1 MRTGRLL
8 SWAVPLACGAVL
20 LCLNIHE
27 PWTGS
32 YDANGALFST
42 VARNTLRYGLF
53 ATGGA
58 QIVTGGH
65 VPPEARRIYAHH
77 PPGLPLAV
85 AGSFALFGEAE
96 WSARLVPILCMLGS
110 AALVYVLALRLS
122 GPWSGLFAAFVFVAQ
137 PVVAFYG
144 RMPDHEAPGMLFAL
158 AVTACYLRWRETG
171 RRKWLH
177 GMAAAAFVGVWFAW
191 VVAVVPWLCL
201 GLGLVCRGKRARGL
215 LWPAVASLLGFAAV
229 LAHLA
234 AVSGGLEDLWTAL
247 VYRVGTTAS
256 ERGGGGTFGW
266 TEFVQRHAGYFRV
279 VFTVAALGP
288 ALAWAV
294 GVGRWRGARVVGVL
308 FGLALANVVGLRQGS
323 YVHIYYQFYLAAP
336 LALAAGLAMG
346 WAAQRPHR
354 GWLVGAVLLAAVV
367 GGEGW
372 MKLGRVRAVSF
383 VQDER
388 QMALAEAIGER
399 TAPSERVL
407 VVWDARSSFR
417 QLTYYAD
424 RHITVVPDERAARR
438 LREAGQYDLLVVM
451 SGRRGRTAAFERL
464 SPAEPSAPGPAPA
477 R

>member
-1 MRTGRLL
+1 MRTGRLP
-8 SWAVPLACGAVL
+8 SWAVSLACGAVL
-20 LCLNIHE
+20 LCLDINE

-42 VARNTLRYGLF
+42 VARNTLRYGLL

-77 PPGLPLAV
+77 PPGLPWAM
-85 AGSFALFGEAE
+85 AASFAVLGEAE
-96 WSARLVPILCMLGS
+96 WTARLVPILCTLGA
-110 AALVYVLALRLS
+110 AALLYVLALRLA
-122 GPWSGLFAAFVFVAQ
+122 GRWAGFFATLVFAVQ
-137 PVVAFYG
+137 PMVAFYG

-177 GMAAAAFVGVWFAW
+177 GMAAAAFLGVWFAW

-215 LWPAVASLLGFAAV
+215 LWPAAASLVGFAAV

-234 AVSGGLEDLWTAL
+234 AVSGGLDDLWAAL
-247 VYRVGTTAS
+247 VYRVGTTTS

-266 TEFVQRHAGYFRV
+266 TEFVLRHAGYFRV

-294 GVGRWRGARVVGVL
+294 GVGQWRGARVVGVL
-308 FGLALANVVGLRQGS
+308 FGLALANIVGLRQGS

-336 LALAAGLAMG
+336 LALAAGLSMG
-346 WAAQRPHR
+346 WAVRRPHR
-354 GWLVGAVLLAAVV
+354 GWLVGAVLLAVV
-367 GGEGW
+367 IGGEGW
-372 MKLGRVRAVSF
+372 MKLGRIRAVSF
-383 VQDER
+383 TQDER
-388 QMALAEAIGER
+388 QIALAEAIRER
-399 TAPSERVL
+399 TSASERVL

-424 RHITVVPDERAARR
+424 RHITVVPDQTAADRARQRAD
-438 LREAGQYDLLVVM
+438 YDLLAVM
-451 SGRRGRTAAFERL
+451 SGRTGRTAAFERL